1 MDKRIKF
8 NKNFLYLMLVFVFFV
23 LILSPIAIQA
33 QEIEEDYLITTIFF
47 YTDIREVFNE
57 IMLQTGVNIIAD
69 DTVRGVVT
77 LDLVQVPLDQAL
89 SMILLGGGYPYRKFD
104 DYYLISIADPRS
116 RNFHRIAETEAIRLE
131 YITESEARNLLP
143 FYYEQFLRSS
153 SERDFITITATPEII
168 SSFKEVLDKIDTPE
182 AEVLIQ
188 IHVTEISTDVLR
200 DRGGDLL
207 GFLRDESDL
216 PDDNYYRLLFDRA
229 DFSYLFKQDFGSLEG
244 RLKFLAQ
251 TEDVSIEAN
260 PKILV
265 NDRSTASLFI
275 GEEQVVF
282 LEGNEARARME
293 RVNVGV
299 ELRVTPQVI
308 NDEIIRLNINPN
320 FSHFSEERQDRLV
333 VKRNELSTTV
343 YAKNGETLNLAGM
356 TLERETEFVSEVP
369 ILGNIPVLRWLFRKE
384 TEREA
389 ERELMIFLTAEI
401 VGK

>member
-8 NKNFLYLMLVFVFFV
+8 NKNFLYLMLVFVFFA

-47 YTDIREVFNE
+47 YTDIREAFNE

-89 SMILLGGGYPYRKFD
+89 SMILLGGGYTYRKFD

-143 FYYEQFLRSS
+143 SYYEQFLRSS

-168 SSFKEVLDKIDTPE
+168 SSFKEVLAKIDTPE

>member
-89 SMILLGGGYPYRKFD
+89 SMILLGGGYTYRKFD